1 MELIVLRMKYRIH
14 IQSRIWHYVF
24 NVFVPTFSPK
34 PVPVDSCT
42 MHKPATMSLS
52 FNPNIVVHCT
62 AWLTKYFSGVYRFPW
77 SRDRSI
83 IHTAGRDVKA
93 VVIVMWRM
101 WNFWENMHNYVYN
114 IILINNSWRKDKGN
128 QWHDGGCIS
137 DTKFCWFT

>member
-1 MELIVLRMKYRIH
+1 MELIVLRMKYPIH

-42 MHKPATMSLS
+42 MHKPATMSVS

-83 IHTAGRDVKA
+83 IHTAGRDVNA
-93 VVIVMWRM
+93 VVVVMWRM
-101 WNFWENMHNYVYN
+101 WNFWKKCTIKY
-114 IILINNSWRKDKGN
+114 ITLWANNVGFLWSTAR
-128 QWHDGGCIS
+128 CIS
-137 DTKFCWFT
+137 LIS